1 MMNTK
6 RYHDAHA
13 LIVRIIKREIKDF
26 EAVVSNVTDVWYTIN
41 YIG

>member
-1 MMNTK
+1 MNTK

-26 EAVVSNVTDVWYTIN
+26 EAVVSNVADVWYTIN

>member
-13 LIVRIIKREIKDF
+13 LIVRINKREIKVF
-26 EAVVSNVTDVWYTIN
+26 EALVSNVTEAWYTIN
-41 YIG
+41 YLG